1 MSRQLEG
8 VTVGLVMNLDDPEK
22 LGRIKVKYTLLDGE
36 PVSNWARIAT
46 PLASSAAGM
55 FFQPEIDDEALVIFE
70 SGNMSRPYI
79 IGFLWNGSNKPPE
92 EVMEKR
98 TLKTISGHTMV
109 FDDTEGEE
117 AITITDK
124 NNNTLVLNKDGI
136 EIITEKTMTLK
147 GNEVNVEASAQLTL
161 KGNPI
166 HMNP

>member
-1 MSRQLEG
+1 MVKDLE
-8 VTVGLVMNLDDPEK
+8 DPEK

-36 PVSNWARIAT
+36 PTSNWARIAT
-46 PLASSAAGM
+46 PMASSTAGM
-55 FFQPEIDDEALVIFE
+55 FFQPEIDDEALVVFE

-79 IGFLWNGSNKPPE
+79 IGFLWNGTNKPPE
-92 EVMEKR
+92 ETMEKR

-117 AITITDK
+117 NITIIDK
-124 NNNTLVLNKDGI
+124 NENTIVMNKDGI
-136 EIITEKTMTLK
+136 EVSTDKTMTLK
-147 GNEVNVEASAQLTL
+147 GKEVTVEATDQLTL

>member
-8 VTVGLVMNLDDPEK
+8 VTIGLVTDLEDPEQ

-36 PVSNWARIAT
+36 PSSHWARIAT
-46 PLASSAAGM
+46 PMASSTAGM
-55 FFQPEIDDEALVIFE
+55 FFQPEIDDEALVVFE
-70 SGNMSRPYI
+70 SGNMSRPYV

-92 EVMEKR
+92 DAVEKR
-98 TLKTISGHTMV
+98 TLKTISGHTLV

-117 AITITDK
+117 NITIIDKNENIIVMHQDGIDVTTDK
-124 NNNTLVLNKDGI
+124 
-136 EIITEKTMTLK
+136 TMLLK
-147 GNEVNVEASAQLTL
+147 GQEVTVEASGQLTL